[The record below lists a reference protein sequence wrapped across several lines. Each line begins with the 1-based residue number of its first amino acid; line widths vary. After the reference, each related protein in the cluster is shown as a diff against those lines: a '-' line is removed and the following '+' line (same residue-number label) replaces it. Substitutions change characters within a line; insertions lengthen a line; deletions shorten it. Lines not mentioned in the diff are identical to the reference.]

1 MAQIRSMWRTVM
13 EPYLK
18 APQEKKGEALQ
29 NILIQYFTGRTK
41 GVFQALRDSFRRRKV
56 YDASANGTKTLTPL
70 GKDAN
75 KAITQIAGVLGLEPK
90 HLFEPTIRHATTTWK
105 YLNNVD
111 TLLKRRET
119 QRQSE
124 IQAATAQAEKT
135 LKRVVRDTK
144 ALWGNNHPYTMNTTT
159 ANTVEK
165 EVLGTLHAI
174 RDAIIQT
181 PTPIG
186 NKPPPNIK
194 ALRET
199 YRKHLAPVRR
209 LHNNTSILVDYPR
222 ILTEIHNRHLQEK
235 GEEHT
240 FRSKIQVV
248 ANTQARLVKNGL
260 MYAWN
265 VPVPDNETKASLPD
279 LVEWILGP
287 VENRVASYTINTT
300 NNKNTSTPTP
310 GKINVSMFEK
320 KPQPQ
325 QQTPKPAPKATP
337 QQGPQKNKA
346 AAPPP
351 PPLPGQQGSQQTKAP
366 APPPPPLPGQS
377 VNTRLNALQKEYDIL
392 RTEYNAI
399 QKQLNKERQTSKT
412 MSRRTTTAMRRASA
426 ARQVASLAQRSA
438 FKAREQKRR
447 ERRAKL
453 QEQKKYIEEL
463 MARLKAETR
472 YTELAAQL
480 EDIQKRLT
488 REQKRTIA
496 AGRRAS
502 AARRVT
508 SMAQR
513 VAASSKKR
521 TQKERQKRRDAERQ
535 RNIER
540 LKAQKQRIQNAMSKA
555 AKSMAFT
562 GPVTYM
568 RSTNTNTTN
577 TTNTTKT
584 TNTKTTTNAK
594 RVNQRTIASIGQNTR
609 SISNILAATRG
620 VQYRVP
626 YPVARVTPTTQRIQK
641 NLPRS
646 GSNSRLVTVDLSD
659 PSLPR
664 FPTRSA
670 VGLGSL
676 GLLAGTAGATYMK
689 RRRRARPAISNAQ
702 SRVGTRTGRQGRGF
716 YVPGSNNNTNSNAR
730 YNSNTNNT
738 ASSSRK

>member
-1 MAQIRSMWRTVM
+1 MWRTVM

-29 NILIQYFTGRTK
+29 NILIQYFTGRPK

-124 IQAATAQAEKT
+124 IQAATTQAEKT
-135 LKRVVRDTK
+135 LKRVITDTK

-165 EVLGTLHAI
+165 EVLRTLHAI

-194 ALRET
+194 ALKDT
-199 YRKHLAPVRR
+199 YRKHLASVRSR
-209 LHNNTSILVDYPR
+209 HDNVSVLVDYPR
-222 ILTEIHNRHLQEK
+222 ILTEMHNRHLQEK

-248 ANTQARLVKNGL
+248 ANTQARLVKNGM

-287 VENRVASYTINTT
+287 VENRVASYTINTAT
-300 NNKNTSTPTP
+300 NKNTSTPTP
-310 GKINVSMFEK
+310 GKINISMFEK

-325 QQTPKPAPKATP
+325 QKPPQKPP
-337 QQGPQKNKA
+337 QQGSQKNKA

-351 PPLPGQQGSQQTKAP
+351 PPLPGQQGKAA
-366 APPPPPLPGQS
+366 APPPPPLPGQQGKAAAPPPPPLPGQNI
-377 VNTRLNALQKEYDIL
+377 NTRLNALQKEYDIL

-480 EDIQKRLT
+480 EDIQKRLN

-508 SMAQR
+508 SLAQR

-521 TQKERQKRRDAERQ
+521 TQKERQKRREAERQ

-540 LKAQKQRIQNAMSKA
+540 LKAQKQRIRNAMSKA

-562 GPVTYM
+562 GPATYM
-568 RSTNTNTTN
+568 RPPNTPTTTN
-577 TTNTTKT
+577 TT
-584 TNTKTTTNAK
+584 TNTKTTRNAGS
-594 RVNQRTIASIGQNTR
+594 VNQRTIESIGQNTR

-626 YPVARVTPTTQRIQK
+626 YPVARVTPTIQRIQK

-646 GSNSRLVTVDLSD
+646 SSNSRLVTVDLSD
-659 PSLPR
+659 PSLPQ

-702 SRVGTRTGRQGRGF
+702 SRVGTKTGRQGRGF

-738 ASSSRK
+738 ASSTRK